1 MLGMFAQAP
10 VNYSFFPEG
19 TVKTFTDALT
29 GVLSA
34 NISVV
39 LGIVAVVFAI
49 GFARKMLNRGLR
61 GKV

>member
-1 MLGMFAQAP
+1 MLGTFANTP

-34 NISVV
+34 NIGIV

-49 GFARKMLNRGLR
+49 NFARKMLNRGIKGR
-61 GKV
+61 V